1 MSNPSLSD
9 PATNPD
15 QSVVASQ
22 QAQPQVPTSVAGSAT
37 LDAQTAAG
45 GVQPEGE
52 PISAPIATNFP
63 AATEAGNARTAG
75 VSDVRESSTGG
86 QSSDKG
92 SVNFQNNLDVPSDRV
107 QNLPDTDSLELPNDP
122 ETNLPD

>member
-1 MSNPSLSD
+1 MSDPSLSD

-22 QAQPQVPTSVAGSAT
+22 QAQPQVPANVAGSAM

-45 GVQPEGE
+45 EVHPEGE

-63 AATEAGNARTAG
+63 GATDAGDARAAGG
-75 VSDVRESSTGG
+75 SDVRDSSTGE

-92 SVNFQNNLDVPSDRV
+92 FVNFQNNLDVPSDRV
-107 QNLPDTDSLELPNDP
+107 QNLPDADSLELPNNS